1 MAQYMSRAFGLFEKH
16 CLSIFG
22 PLRSQARQFFDFS
35 VEDLHG
41 QDEQSRSSHVT
52 YRGYRMSALVVDP
65 ESPSEEHPPTAAGE
79 GSLAA
84 IELPGHISMS
94 RSCGEAA
101 HGCIERRMQD

>member
-1 MAQYMSRAFGLFEKH
+1 MSGLV
-16 CLSIFG
+16 I
-22 PLRSQARQFFDFS
+22 
-35 VEDLHG
+35 
-41 QDEQSRSSHVT
+41 
-52 YRGYRMSALVVDP
+52 DP
-65 ESPSEEHPPTAAGE
+65 ESPSEEHPPTAAEE